1 MARESVFQRRLIK
14 KLEERGAYVVNI
26 WGNGFMKAGIPDLLV
41 CYKGHFLGLELKTD
55 TGKPSEL
62 QLKNLDLIIKAGCNG
77 YITVESSATKYRLE
91 KWIESKYPQYA
102 HIPVIDFEILKNLC
116 ELCFL

>member
-62 QLKNLDLIIKAGCNG
+62 QLAHLKMIHEAGGMSMLLRPSIVDALWLELDM
-77 YITVESSATKYRLE
+77 
-91 KWIESKYPQYA
+91 
-102 HIPVIDFEILKNLC
+102 IDEREVTTRTHEN
-116 ELCFL
+116 

>member
-62 QLKNLDLIIKAGCNG
+62 QLAHLKMIHKAGG
-77 YITVESSATKYRLE
+77 MSMLVRPSTIDALWLE
-91 KWIESKYPQYA
+91 LDM
-102 HIPVIDFEILKNLC
+102 IDEREVTTRTHEN
-116 ELCFL
+116 